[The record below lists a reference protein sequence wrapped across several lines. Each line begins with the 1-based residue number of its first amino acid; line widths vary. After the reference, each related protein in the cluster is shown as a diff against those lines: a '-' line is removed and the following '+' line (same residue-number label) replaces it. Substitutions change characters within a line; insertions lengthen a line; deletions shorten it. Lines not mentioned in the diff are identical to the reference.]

1 MIAIKRAIVVSRIGG
16 TARPTLTSEAGTS
29 LSLNGPL
36 QLPARLSPFATSPRP
51 RKRLNKGKFITPSQ
65 D

>member
-29 LSLNGPL
+29 SNF
-36 QLPARLSPFATSPRP
+36 R
-51 RKRLNKGKFITPSQ
+51 
-65 D
+65 